1 MKFLLRLEKS
11 ELLRKRESNWSRRSH
26 PRRWCFV
33 DRAALRLSRISPRI
47 AVGGVQP
54 TAPEIDGKCRVLGGR
69 PGPSAKPRPRLEQET
84 TELRVHDP
92 PRRGNT
98 GRAAADDYHFSIAG
112 AGHALSA
119 ALGMKEGVCSC
130 RTLRPEHVRLFGL
143 NCKYSRPVPAWS
155 GGPCCPAASVASC
168 ARSGGNVRGPF
179 HVDKRRVKT

>member
-1 MKFLLRLEKS
+1 VTKFLLRLKKS
-11 ELLRKRESNWSRRSH
+11 ELLRERETDWSRWSH
-26 PRRWCFV
+26 PRRRCFV
-33 DRAALRLSRISPRI
+33 DRAALRLSRASPRI

-84 TELRVHDP
+84 IELRVHDP

-119 ALGMKEGVCSC
+119 ALGMKEGVCSS
-130 RTLRPEHVRLFGL
+130 RTLRPATCPLVRSQLQMLSPRSHVEQGAAPPRAL
-143 NCKYSRPVPAWS
+143 SR
-155 GGPCCPAASVASC
+155 C

-179 HVDKRRVKT
+179 HVDKTRVQT